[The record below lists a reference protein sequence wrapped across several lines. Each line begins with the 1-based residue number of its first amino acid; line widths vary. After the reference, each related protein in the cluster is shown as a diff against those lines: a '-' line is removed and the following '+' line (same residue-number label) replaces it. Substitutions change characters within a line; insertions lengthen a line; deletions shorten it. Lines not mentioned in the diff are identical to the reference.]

1 MVRNLGVEFNDL
13 ENIYIAGG
21 FGNFINMDSAIAIGL
36 FPDVDRDKYH
46 YLGNS
51 SLSGAKKALLS
62 HTFRERIYEVFPKMT
77 YVDLSSDPIFFDE
90 YMSAQFLPHTDASLF
105 PSVLKAKWVLR
116 QKFNNPIQYQ

>member
-1 MVRNLGVEFNDL
+1 
-13 ENIYIAGG
+13 
-21 FGNFINMDSAIAIGL
+21 MDSAIAIGL

-105 PSVLKAKWVLR
+105 PSVLKAK
-116 QKFNNPIQYQ
+116 

>member
-105 PSVLKAKWVLR
+105 PSVLKAK
-116 QKFNNPIQYQ
+116 